1 MTSSFT
7 LPSHPS
13 WLASGLRCFLLSTLL
28 LTGCRPEGQEST
40 SPSASSSGFS
50 SITDTDINDF
60 ILPTTSGDSLSMG
73 DYEGQVI
80 LLNFWATWCGP
91 CRYEIPDLI
100 ELQNEFGSERFA
112 VIGISLDEDD
122 PDFVRQFAEDMEI
135 NYPVALDERGIFAEA
150 FGGVYALPTTY
161 ILDLEGQVAHR
172 TIGLFPT
179 ATMKGTIR
187 DLIDAD
193 ERDSSL

>member
-1 MTSSFT
+1 MTPPLSVSNIPSS
-7 LPSHPS
+7 
-13 WLASGLRCFLLSTLL
+13 LANSLLYFLLAAAI
-28 LTGCRPEGQEST
+28 LTGCKAEGQEAA
-40 SPSASSSGFS
+40 PSSVSDTGFS
-50 SITDTDINDF
+50 SISETELNGF
-60 ILPTTSGDSLSMG
+60 MLPTITGDSLSMA
-73 DYEGQVI
+73 DYEGQVV

-100 ELQNEFGSERFA
+100 ELQNEFEPEHFA

-122 PDFVRQFAEDMEI
+122 PDFVRQFAEDMNI

-161 ILDLEGQVAHR
+161 ILDKDGQVAHR

-179 ATMKGTIR
+179 EKMKGTIK
-187 DLIDAD
+187 DLIEAG
-193 ERDSSL
+193 SL

>member
-1 MTSSFT
+1 MT
-7 LPSHPS
+7 LPLPVSNIS
-13 WLASGLRCFLLSTLL
+13 LSLTGSLLCFLLAAAI
-28 LTGCRPEGQEST
+28 LTGCQAEGQEA
-40 SPSASSSGFS
+40 PSSSISDTGFS
-50 SITDTDINDF
+50 SISETELNGF
-60 ILPTTSGDSLSMG
+60 KLPTLTGDSLSMA

-100 ELQNEFGSERFA
+100 ELQNEFEPEHFA

-122 PDFVRQFAEDMEI
+122 PDFVRQFAEDMNI

-161 ILDLEGQVAHR
+161 ILDKDGQVAHR

-179 ATMKGTIR
+179 GKMKGTIK
-187 DLIDAD
+187 DLIDAG
-193 ERDSSL
+193 